1 MSDASDDE
9 NDFTEEQTEYT
20 EGGEEN
26 DEIKKKKEK
35 FMSAYATRKTV
46 GEENEDEEESESE
59 EENEGEENEDEDGSE
74 GGEENEENDST
85 NEDAEDGEVAVS
97 SGDIDIEIDGN
108 TKEVVKKLTMK
119 EKFNDMERKKILI
132 ISLIFSLIVSLPS
145 GLGIGLGTA
154 PVPPVPD
161 YCSYPKFKPCR
172 ENGKCVM
179 VSGLPTCECNSEWK
193 GELCNM
199 PSCENESACVQANS
213 VPTKCTFQPDRGV
226 KCHCKEGFTGQ
237 RCEDKTDLC
246 QSSEYNGCNNQGT
259 CSMVDGMP
267 KCTCQEGWK
276 GLTCEIEDVDYC
288 SQAKFKTCRDNGKCE
303 VENGIPTCTCD
314 PEWKGELCKM
324 PSCESG
330 NACVDQNTDECSY
343 QEDRGVICDCKEGFT
358 GKRCEDETDLCQKGE
373 YNGCNNHGTCSMVD
387 GMPECLCDPGWTG
400 LTCAGPSCT
409 TSSNQDYCE
418 DDGTASCDDSDGYA
432 VCTCKS
438 GYYGAQC
445 EYQVNGN
452 NYGMGK

>member
-1 MSDASDDE
+1 MSDVSDDE

-35 FMSAYATRKTV
+35 VMSAYATRKTV

-154 PVPPVPD
+154 PVPSVPD

-179 VSGLPTCECNSEWK
+179 VNGLPTCECNKEWE

-199 PSCENESACVQANS
+199 PSCDNDAACVTENS
-213 VPTKCTFQPDRGV
+213 NRDKCTFQPDRGV

-237 RCEDKTDLC
+237 RCED
-246 QSSEYNGCNNQGT
+246 
-259 CSMVDGMP
+259 
-267 KCTCQEGWK
+267 
-276 GLTCEIEDVDYC
+276 
-288 SQAKFKTCRDNGKCE
+288 
-303 VENGIPTCTCD
+303 
-314 PEWKGELCKM
+314 
-324 PSCESG
+324 
-330 NACVDQNTDECSY
+330 
-343 QEDRGVICDCKEGFT
+343 
-358 GKRCEDETDLCQKGE
+358 ETDLCQKGE
-373 YNGCNNHGTCSMVD
+373 FNGCNNHGTCSMVD
-387 GMPECLCDPGWTG
+387 GMPECKCEAGWTG

-409 TSSNQDYCE
+409 TSSNEDYC
-418 DDGTASCDDSDGYA
+418 DQQNTANCDDSDGYA
-432 VCTCKS
+432 KCECKS
-438 GYYGAQC
+438 GYYGVKC
-445 EYQVNGN
+445 EFSAASQGF
-452 NYGMGK
+452 GR

>member
-1 MSDASDDE
+1 MPDVLD
-9 NDFTEEQTEYT
+9 
-20 EGGEEN
+20 EEN

-132 ISLIFSLIVSLPS
+132 ISIIFSLIVSLPS

-154 PVPPVPD
+154 PAPDPVPIPD

-179 VSGLPTCECNSEWK
+179 VNGIAECECNTGWK

-199 PSCENESACVQANS
+199 PSCDNDDACVAENS
-213 VPTKCTFQPDRGV
+213 VRSKCTFQSDRGVICHCKDGFTGHKCEDKIPVLEHCDIPKYKTCRDNGECEMMNGLPTCQCNTGWKGELCNMPSCDNDDACVAENSVGSKCTFTLDRGV

-237 RCEDKTDLC
+237 RCED
-246 QSSEYNGCNNQGT
+246 
-259 CSMVDGMP
+259 
-267 KCTCQEGWK
+267 
-276 GLTCEIEDVDYC
+276 
-288 SQAKFKTCRDNGKCE
+288 
-303 VENGIPTCTCD
+303 
-314 PEWKGELCKM
+314 
-324 PSCESG
+324 
-330 NACVDQNTDECSY
+330 
-343 QEDRGVICDCKEGFT
+343 
-358 GKRCEDETDLCQKGE
+358 ETDLCQKGQ
-373 YNGCNNHGTCSMVD
+373 YNGCNNHGTCSMVN
-387 GMPECLCDPGWTG
+387 GMPECSCDPGWTG

-409 TSSNQDYCE
+409 TSSNQQYCE
-418 DDGTASCDDSDGYA
+418 AGGTASCDDSDGYA
-432 VCTCKS
+432 VCTCNS